1 MVGATK
7 EELTDALVQQA
18 ISLFGKERTELLL
31 SSLEERAEQLW
42 LLDQTLIDKEE
53 EPAVMYFP

>member
-31 SSLEERAEQLW
+31 PSLEERAEQLW
-42 LLDQTLIDKEE
+42 LLDQTLPDKEV